1 MKTKMNVVDDFDSL
15 LIDAAIT
22 QIAVDDFE
30 NPEDYK
36 KEFSDLQLELD
47 RSKIA
52 LIDYVLNHPMLRI
65 LIASREKSGLD
76 VTSLT
81 KEDFI
86 KVLTRS

>member
-1 MKTKMNVVDDFDSL
+1 MNIIDDFDSL

-30 NPEDYK
+30 NPDECI

-65 LIASREKSGLD
+65 LIATRDKSGSD
-76 VTSLT
+76 ITSLT
-81 KEDFI
+81 KADFI

>member
-1 MKTKMNVVDDFDSL
+1 MNVIDDFDSL

-30 NPEDYK
+30 NPEDAHNV

-47 RSKIA
+47 RTKIA

-65 LIASREKSGLD
+65 LIATRDKSGSD
-76 VTSLT
+76 VTSIT

>member
-1 MKTKMNVVDDFDSL
+1 MNIVDEFDSL

-30 NPEDYK
+30 NPEDYNNI
-36 KEFSDLQLELD
+36 KEFSDLRLELD

-65 LIASREKSGLD
+65 LIATRDKSGSD
-76 VTSLT
+76 VTALT
-81 KEDFI
+81 KADFI

>member
-1 MKTKMNVVDDFDSL
+1 MDVIDDFDSL

-30 NPEDYK
+30 NPEDSHNV

-47 RSKIA
+47 RTKIA

-65 LIASREKSGLD
+65 LIATRDKSGSD
-76 VTSLT
+76 VTSIT
-81 KEDFI
+81 KADFI

>member
-1 MKTKMNVVDDFDSL
+1 MNIVDDFDSL

-30 NPEDYK
+30 NPNEYI

-52 LIDYVLNHPMLRI
+52 LIDYVLSYPMLRI
-65 LIASREKSGLD
+65 LIATRDKSGSD
-76 VTSLT
+76 ITALT
-81 KEDFI
+81 KADFI